1 MLPFDESNSS
11 VSSLKRIYVLIV
23 KLKTKQEKTLQILFK
38 TNFNHKTKKSEL
50 IFMALFVVV

>member
-1 MLPFDESNSS
+1 MLPFDERNSS

-38 TNFNHKTKKSEL
+38 TNFNHKTKKSDL

>member
-1 MLPFDESNSS
+1 MLPFDERNSS